1 LPEPEAP
8 TTATASPRVTARSIS
23 RRIARSASPL
33 FTVLP
38 IPRAITTLL
47 FVAML
52 LFVVLLAAPVAA
64 AEKSILVV
72 GDSLSAAYGLPRDR
86 GWVALLEERLKRE
99 HPDYIVVNASISGDT
114 SGGGRAR
121 LKALLERHRPA
132 VMILALG
139 GNDGLRG
146 LPPAQIRANLSAMI
160 QDAQAQGT
168 RVLLLGV
175 KMPPNYGEDY
185 TKGFEAIFRDV
196 AKTHRTALVPFLLE
210 DFAEKPEFFQPDRI
224 HPTEAAQP
232 LMLERVWPA
241 LKPLLR

>member
-1 LPEPEAP
+1 
-8 TTATASPRVTARSIS
+8 
-23 RRIARSASPL
+23 
-33 FTVLP
+33 
-38 IPRAITTLL
+38 
-47 FVAML
+47 ML

-72 GDSLSAAYGLPRDR
+72 GDSLSAAYGFPRDR

-160 QDAQAQGT
+160 QDAQAQGA

>member
-1 LPEPEAP
+1 
-8 TTATASPRVTARSIS
+8 
-23 RRIARSASPL
+23 
-33 FTVLP
+33 
-38 IPRAITTLL
+38 
-47 FVAML
+47 M
-52 LFVVLLAAPVAA
+52 
-64 AEKSILVV
+64 V
-72 GDSLSAAYGLPRDR
+72 GDSLSAAYGIARNG

-114 SGGGRAR
+114 TAGGRAR
-121 LKALLERHRPA
+121 LKPLLERHRPA

-146 LPPAQIRANLSAMI
+146 TPPAQIRTHLSAMVR
-160 QDAQAQGT
+160 DAQAQGA

-185 TKGFEAIFRDV
+185 MKAFEAVFRDV
-196 AKTHRTALVPFLLE
+196 AKTHRAALVPFLLE

-232 LMLERVWPA
+232 LMLKRVWPA
-241 LKPLLR
+241 LEPLLK

>member
-1 LPEPEAP
+1 
-8 TTATASPRVTARSIS
+8 
-23 RRIARSASPL
+23 
-33 FTVLP
+33 
-38 IPRAITTLL
+38 
-47 FVAML
+47 M
-52 LFVVLLAAPVAA
+52 
-64 AEKSILVV
+64 
-72 GDSLSAAYGLPRDR
+72 
-86 GWVALLEERLKRE
+86 
-99 HPDYIVVNASISGDT
+99 NASISGDT

-121 LKALLERHRPA
+121 LKPLLERHRPA

-160 QDAQAQGT
+160 QDAQAQGA

-185 TKGFEAIFRDV
+185 TRGFEAVFRDL

-241 LKPLLR
+241 LKPPLKSNRVSDFSARQPAFPAKAADHRASAKALLPENANTFSCTSGAQATRSPPLVCGSVRSLRFQSSPENSTSCP

>member
-1 LPEPEAP
+1 
-8 TTATASPRVTARSIS
+8 
-23 RRIARSASPL
+23 
-33 FTVLP
+33 
-38 IPRAITTLL
+38 
-47 FVAML
+47 ML

-160 QDAQAQGT
+160 QDAQAQGA

-241 LKPLLR
+241 LKPLLK